1 MKTFDIFSLTHIA
14 FTEEEKIALQKDMD
28 RILEYCSALDKIDTS
43 QIPADPL
50 SNDAIDLDDLDADL
64 PQKTLP
70 LEKVFL
76 NAPPIQGN
84 YFVVPPVI
92 ED

>member
-14 FTEEEKIALQKDMD
+14 FTEEEKIALQKDVD
-28 RILEYCSALDKIDTS
+28 HILEYCGALDKIDTS
-43 QIPADPL
+43 KISADLL
-50 SNDAIDLDDLDADL
+50 SNDTIDAGDIDL
-64 PQKTLP
+64 PQKSLP

-76 NAPPIQGN
+76 NAPSIQGN